1 MILDL
6 LTLFSDSQAVTVDA
20 ASTNVIDLGAPGK
33 AAYGNIQLVRNNK
46 GDCVPVLIQVTED
59 FATLTSLTVVI
70 QGSVDEAF
78 TSPISLATSPAIAVA
93 SLKAGYQFRM
103 LPELPKNNI
112 YRYIRM
118 YYDVTGSSATA
129 GKVTAGITPGVDAG
143 YKG

>member
-33 AAYGNIQLVRNNK
+33 AAYNQVQLVRNNK
-46 GDCVPVLIQVTED
+46 GDCIPVLIQVTED
-59 FATLTSLTVVI
+59 FATLTSLVVKI

-78 TSPISLATSPAIAVA
+78 TSPIDLAASPSIAVA
-93 SLKAGYQFRM
+93 TLKAGYIFRM

-118 YYDVTGSSATA
+118 YYDCTGSTATA
-129 GKVTAGITPGVDAG
+129 GKITAGITTAVDAG